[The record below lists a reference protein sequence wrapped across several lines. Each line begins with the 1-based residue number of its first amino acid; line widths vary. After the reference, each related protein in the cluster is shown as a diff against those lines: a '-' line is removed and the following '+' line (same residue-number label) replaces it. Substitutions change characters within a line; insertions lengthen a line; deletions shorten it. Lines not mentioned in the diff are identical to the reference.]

1 MNTTEFESDLEYIVC
16 NWDIKDNDHIEAI
29 FDEADKHGVSA
40 RYWLEEFAGL

>member
-1 MNTTEFESDLEYIVC
+1 MKSTEFESDLEYIVFNC
-16 NWDIKDNDHIEAI
+16 DIQDNDHIESI